1 MPLKTV
7 EYLSDETINK
17 LKEVI
22 KKSKKKKRYERLRNN
37 SLIVA
42 LLLLLTFF
50 SILYVVDVRYVS
62 DPFST
67 FANILLNPYY
77 LFIIG
82 LISLSFVY
90 YNFYQKKLKKEK
102 DKLNNVRKEV
112 IDYLNDSKNMNLQEK
127 VDAIK
132 KEMKDV
138 YDINLYVKNK

>member
-7 EYLSDETINK
+7 ENLTAETINQ

-22 KKSKKKKRYERLRNN
+22 KKSNKKKKYERLRNN
-37 SLIVA
+37 TLMAA
-42 LLLLLTFF
+42 LLLLLGLFT
-50 SILYVVDVRYVS
+50 ILYVGELSYVS
-62 DPFST
+62 DPFTT

-82 LISLSFVY
+82 LISLFFVY
-90 YNFYQKKLKKEK
+90 YNFFQKKLKKEK
-102 DKLNNVRKEV
+102 DKLNKVRQEV
-112 IDYLNDSKNMNLQEK
+112 IDHLNDSKNMNLQGK
-127 VDAIK
+127 VEDIK

>member
-7 EYLSDETINK
+7 ENLSSETIHQ

-22 KKSKKKKRYERLRNN
+22 KKSNKKKRFERLRNN
-37 SLIVA
+37 FLIAA
-42 LLLLLTFF
+42 LLLLLVLF
-50 SILYVVDVRYVS
+50 SILYVVDLRYVS
-62 DPFST
+62 DPFTT
-67 FANILLNPYY
+67 FANIILNPYY
-77 LFIIG
+77 LFNIG
-82 LISLSFVY
+82 LISLAFVY
-90 YNFYQKKLKKEK
+90 YNFFQKKLKKEK

-112 IDYLNDSKNMNLQEK
+112 IDHLNDSKNMNLQDK